1 MKKTGFRH
9 SIIVSICALLLLT
22 AAAIS
27 ISGCAG
33 SQREKSAGAN
43 GTMNIDFRED
53 GMIRNGTESETYQ
66 VEDGQKGILSIHVS
80 RVSGRLDI
88 DVYPIDN
95 TGRPNYTGRDLD
107 CASFDVIVDE
117 PGEYKVCFTA
127 DEFVGE
133 YGINWRTEEN
143 TDK

>member
-1 MKKTGFRH
+1 
-9 SIIVSICALLLLT
+9 
-22 AAAIS
+22 
-27 ISGCAG
+27 
-33 SQREKSAGAN
+33 
-43 GTMNIDFRED
+43 
-53 GMIRNGTESETYQ
+53 MIRNGTESETYQ
-66 VEDGQKGILSIHVS
+66 VEEGQKGILSIHVS

-127 DEFVGE
+127 AEFVGE